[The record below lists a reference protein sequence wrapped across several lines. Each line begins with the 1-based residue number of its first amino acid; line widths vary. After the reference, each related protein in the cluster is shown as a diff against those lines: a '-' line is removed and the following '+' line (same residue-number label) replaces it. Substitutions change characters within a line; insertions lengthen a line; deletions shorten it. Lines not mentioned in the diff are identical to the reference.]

1 MFLNEYEDDLLLDD
15 DSCELLSDDECSDED
30 DLLFEGFLR
39 MAGGDIKDFFTLKG
53 LRDWIT
59 GSNPAKAKEFF
70 KGLREFVKEDWEED
84 NNDNWL
90 SAFDRN
96 QRAQQAMWVWY
107 PRNVNIFLEK
117 IADNSK
123 YLFDSKITKNVA
135 GAAALGEQLM
145 TKNGTLKAIDQV
157 EANYEKFIAAW
168 KKHNNTANSVIIGS
182 CLAAFAQAVRTAVRS
197 ST

>member
-15 DSCELLSDDECSDED
+15 YSCELLSDDECSDED
-30 DLLFEGFLR
+30 DLLSEGFLR
-39 MAGGDIKDFFTLKG
+39 MAGGDIKDFLTLKR

-59 GSNPAKAKEFF
+59 GSNPAEAKEFF
-70 KGLREFVKEDWEED
+70 KGLREFVKEEWEED

-157 EANYEKFIAAW
+157 EANYEKFVAAW